1 MYIGSLAGKE
11 ISREN
16 TYIYIYI
23 NINWMDSKT
32 DF

>member
-16 TYIYIYI
+16 IYIYI